1 MASDQPTLA
10 AALAELQTSLPA
22 VHKTSEAQYG
32 KYADLAVVSAALLP
46 VMGKLGLSFS
56 AKPTMRDGEFGLAYT
71 LRLAG
76 SDETD
81 EGFYPLSMVIEK
93 GPQAIGSAI
102 TYARRYCLCAV
113 TGVAP
118 DSDDDDAQAA
128 QPQAAAAPRRQRGKP
143 PERAPGNLP
152 RNSKGG
158 IARSQATDDELAA
171 AGNMTS
177 GQLAE
182 HTALGGGHDKERK
195 TEKADRERLSRATGA
210 DPDDPWLDAAPFGVR
225 TPAAA
230 RGVVGVIV
238 QHFGRLGITDRDER
252 LIWTSRLAGRELA
265 SSKDMTAE
273 EARNVA
279 EKLAHC
285 RDLSALEAAREATVA
300 AGGGNEQE

>member
-56 AKPTMRDGEFGLAYT
+56 AKPTMRDGESGREFGLAYT

-152 RNSKGG
+152 RHLDGA
-158 IARSQATDDELAA
+158 ARR
-171 AGNMTS
+171 AGT
-177 GQLAE
+177 GVQQ
-182 HTALGGGHDKERK
+182 GHD
-195 TEKADRERLSRATGA
+195 
-210 DPDDPWLDAAPFGVR
+210 
-225 TPAAA
+225 
-230 RGVVGVIV
+230 
-238 QHFGRLGITDRDER
+238 
-252 LIWTSRLAGRELA
+252 
-265 SSKDMTAE
+265 
-273 EARNVA
+273 
-279 EKLAHC
+279 
-285 RDLSALEAAREATVA
+285 
-300 AGGGNEQE
+300 AGGGTQRGGEAGALPGPVGAGSSPGGNRGGRRRR